1 LEVGCHHHH
10 HHHHHHHIKQVSV
23 RLFLESQV
31 PNRLSLKRELLE
43 GSYLAKYKVR
53 NRSYHIYR
61 AAARLWTAGLAWKTA
76 LDIVT
81 ESFDAATYDPDA
93 DT

>member
-1 LEVGCHHHH
+1 M
-10 HHHHHHHIKQVSV
+10 
-23 RLFLESQV
+23 
-31 PNRLSLKRELLE
+31 
-43 GSYLAKYKVR
+43 
-53 NRSYHIYR
+53 YR

-93 DT
+93 THDDVVFVSSFPCVNNVGK